1 MNKELSF
8 PWSPTSVQS
17 AVGRRLRAAGIVLAG
32 SVFVAAC
39 AHISLPLLFTPVPLT
54 MQDFAVLV
62 LGLLLPAPLAAS
74 TLAAYLLEG
83 ALGLPVFAP
92 GPHPTSALA
101 HLFGP
106 TAGFLLA
113 YVAAAPLISIL
124 FRRSGRRI
132 GAAILS
138 AAVGDLLILSCGALW
153 FWILTHAST
162 PSTLAQTVLPFL
174 PGSAL
179 KVAAASGLAAGWLR
193 LRRAKASRHY

>member
-1 MNKELSF
+1 
-8 PWSPTSVQS
+8 
-17 AVGRRLRAAGIVLAG
+17 
-32 SVFVAAC
+32 
-39 AHISLPLLFTPVPLT
+39 

-92 GPHPTSALA
+92 GPHSTSGLA
-101 HLFGP
+101 HLLGP
-106 TAGFLLA
+106 TGGFLLA